1 MSLPAFLAPG
11 SPPRSPHVSTHSSQS
26 SYFRFAPQASRSP
39 QSIKPTRRD
48 VLLILI
54 TLSFSYL
61 LFSSPT
67 QPDRLVPRPTTSI
80 KSDPLAKAQVEGSGS
95 RYRLPDWS
103 HLWNSKH
110 GQNSQDCDIS
120 QMPRERNYEESVR
133 TYGVSRASLS
143 EGPDGLD
150 HGAWDGGVE
159 EAEYDEL
166 EGISTTLKGHQ
177 AGWTM
182 FEKLYIYNGS
192 FYVVT

>member
-11 SPPRSPHVSTHSSQS
+11 SPPRSPHVNTHASQS
-26 SYFRFAPQASRSP
+26 SYFRLAAPTSRSSP
-39 QSIKPTRRD
+39 HSVRPTRRD
-48 VLLILI
+48 ILLVLI

-67 QPDRLVPRPTTSI
+67 PEAPLAPRPA
-80 KSDPLAKAQVEGSGS
+80 PVRAEQPS

-103 HLWNSKH
+103 QLWKTK
-110 GQNSQDCDIS
+110 QEQVQACDS
-120 QMPRERNYEESVR
+120 LEMPRERNYAESVR
-133 TYGVSRASLS
+133 TYGISKASLA
-143 EGPDGLD
+143 EGPDDLD
-150 HGAWDGGVE
+150 DGRGWDGGVE
-159 EAEYDEL
+159 EAEDDEL
-166 EGISTTLKGHQ
+166 EGISTVMTGHQ

>member
-11 SPPRSPHVSTHSSQS
+11 SPPRSPHVSTHASQS
-26 SYFRFAPQASRSP
+26 SYFRFAPQTSRASPNSVR
-39 QSIKPTRRD
+39 PTRRD

-67 QPDRLVPRPTTSI
+67 PEA
-80 KSDPLAKAQVEGSGS
+80 PLAARPAPPRVDQSAAS

-103 HLWNSKH
+103 QLWKTK
-110 GQNSQDCDIS
+110 QEQAQACDS
-120 QMPRERNYEESVR
+120 LEMPRERNYAESVR
-133 TYGVSRASLS
+133 TYGVSRASLA
-143 EGPDGLD
+143 EGPDALD
-150 HGAWDGGVE
+150 DGQVWDGGVE
-159 EAEYDEL
+159 EAEDDEL
-166 EGISTTLKGHQ
+166 EGMSTVLKGHQ